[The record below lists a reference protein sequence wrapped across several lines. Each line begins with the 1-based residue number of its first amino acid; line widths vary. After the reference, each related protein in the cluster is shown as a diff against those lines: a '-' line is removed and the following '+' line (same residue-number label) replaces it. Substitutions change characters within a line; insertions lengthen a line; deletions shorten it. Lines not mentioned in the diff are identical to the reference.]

1 MTPVP
6 GADEAPPGDA
16 RPTPPVGAAAR
27 RRRGLR
33 WRRAASAV
41 ALLAG
46 LGATGLA
53 GGHVLGAL
61 GAHGGAEHAWYEH
74 HGHDDEVGVGV
85 RPLPAP
91 IAPPAP
97 GR

>member
-1 MTPVP
+1 MT
-6 GADEAPPGDA
+6 AGDT
-16 RPTPPVGAAAR
+16 TPR
-27 RRRGLR
+27 RRWRPGLR

-61 GAHGGAEHAWYEH
+61 GAHAGAEHSQYEH
-74 HGHDDEVGVGV
+74 HGHGDDDGVV
-85 RPLPAP
+85 FAPLPAP

>member
-1 MTPVP
+1 MTAEDTRSGRRWRP
-6 GADEAPPGDA
+6 G
-16 RPTPPVGAAAR
+16 V
-27 RRRGLR
+27 R

-61 GAHGGAEHAWYEH
+61 GANGGAEHGRYDH
-74 HGHDDEVGVGV
+74 HGHGHGDDDGVV
-85 RPLPAP
+85 FAPLPAP
-91 IAPPAP
+91 VAPPAP

>member
-6 GADEAPPGDA
+6 GAGEAPPGDA
-16 RPTPPVGAAAR
+16 RPAPPVGAAAR
-27 RRRGLR
+27 QHPGLR
-33 WRRAASAV
+33 WRRAATAV

-46 LGATGLA
+46 LGAAGLA
-53 GGHVLGAL
+53 GGHVLGTL
-61 GAHGGAEHAWYEH
+61 GAHGGAGPGQYEH
-74 HGHDDEVGVGV
+74 HGHGDDDGVV
-85 RPLPAP
+85 FAPLPAP

>member
-1 MTPVP
+1 MTAGDTRSGRRCRP
-6 GADEAPPGDA
+6 G
-16 RPTPPVGAAAR
+16 V
-27 RRRGLR
+27 R

-53 GGHVLGAL
+53 GGHVLGA
-61 GAHGGAEHAWYEH
+61 HGGAEHGQYEL
-74 HGHDDEVGVGV
+74 HGHGDDDGVV
-85 RPLPAP
+85 FAPLPAP
-91 IAPPAP
+91 VAPPAP

>member
-1 MTPVP
+1 MTAGGVRAQRWWRP
-6 GADEAPPGDA
+6 G
-16 RPTPPVGAAAR
+16 V
-27 RRRGLR
+27 R
-33 WRRAASAV
+33 WRRAASVV

-61 GAHGGAEHAWYEH
+61 GAHGDVEHGQYEH
-74 HGHDDEVGVGV
+74 HGHGDDGVV
-85 RPLPAP
+85 LRPLPGP
-91 IAPPAP
+91 VAPPLP

>member
-1 MTPVP
+1 MT
-6 GADEAPPGDA
+6 AGDTS
-16 RPTPPVGAAAR
+16 PR
-27 RRRGLR
+27 RRWRVGLR

-46 LGATGLA
+46 LGASGLA

-61 GAHGGAEHAWYEH
+61 SGHGGVEHGQYEH
-74 HGHDDEVGVGV
+74 HGHGDDDGVVVG
-85 RPLPAP
+85 PLPGPAV
-91 IAPPAP
+91 PPAP